1 MIERQNTGIAAR
13 NKILDLSVWG
23 LQEKDDSDEGGKL
36 GIVHSAA
43 SQIITG
49 SSLSGL
55 KSRKKHSPRRRERC
69 DEMLGGRIRAHVSI
83 GVMARC

>member
-36 GIVHSAA
+36 GIVHSNHH
-43 SQIITG
+43 I
-49 SSLSGL
+49 SLSRL
-55 KSRKKHSPRRRERC
+55 KGYKNLLSARGGSRL
-69 DEMLGGRIRAHVSI
+69 DQNYLGDGTASFQE
-83 GVMARC
+83 